1 MNADPPL
8 VDRLAALPTLA
19 SVPREQL
26 EWLAAH
32 GEIRRYA
39 AGELMFR
46 KGPPIEEL
54 QIILAGRYSIRMS
67 RAGVSRRVRQWQTG
81 DVSGYL
87 PYSRMTVA
95 PGDVCADEPVE
106 LLAIPRS
113 ALPEMIRACPEFTA
127 LCVHEMVD
135 RARLFQQ
142 HDLQFEKMA
151 SLGRLSA
158 GIAHELNNPSSAVA
172 RTAKELA
179 NYRAE
184 LAASARALGAASLRA
199 DEMQAVKALE
209 DAPIS
214 GGHTE
219 RPLERSDREDALADW
234 LEAHG
239 LDADLAGTLADA
251 GLSVEPVDRASATIR
266 PEHMET
272 VLRYI
277 ASNHLARR
285 LTAEIEMAA
294 ARIHT
299 LVGAMKNYTHRD
311 QAQVP
316 EPVALEENLADTL
329 TLLRSEA
336 KKKGVTLELEIEPG
350 LPDVLGVRGE
360 LNQVW
365 LNLVDNA
372 IDAAPSAGRV
382 VVSARRERDTV
393 VVSVVDNGGG
403 IAPADRERLFE
414 PFFTT
419 KPVGQGTG
427 LGLDIALG
435 IVHRHGGTI
444 EVNSK
449 PGRTEFRV
457 ALPLATTAAGS

>member
-1 MNADPPL
+1 MNTSPSL

-19 SVPREQL
+19 SIPREQL

-32 GEIRRYA
+32 GEVRRYA
-39 AGELMFR
+39 AGDLMFR
-46 KGPPIEEL
+46 KGPAIQEL
-54 QIILAGRYSIRMS
+54 HIILSGRFSIRVA
-67 RAGVSRRVRQWQTG
+67 RAGVSRRVRQWQAG
-81 DVSGYL
+81 DISGYL
-87 PYSRMTVA
+87 PYSRMTET
-95 PGDVCADEPVE
+95 PGDVCADEPIEMLV
-106 LLAIPRS
+106 IPRTE
-113 ALPEMIRACPEFTA
+113 LRDMIRECHEFTA

-135 RARLFQQ
+135 RARLFKQ

-172 RTAKELA
+172 RTAQELA
-179 NYRAE
+179 SGRIE
-184 LAASARALGAASLRA
+184 LAEAARALGAASL
-199 DEMQAVKALE
+199 DERERQAVDALA
-209 DAPIS
+209 DAQTIGP
-214 GGHTE
+214 HAE
-219 RPLERSDREDALADW
+219 RPIDRADREDAIATW
-234 LEAHG
+234 LDGHG
-239 LDADLAGTLADA
+239 LDAGLADALADA
-251 GLSVEPVDRASATIR
+251 GLSVESIDRAGAALK
-266 PEHMET
+266 PEHVET
-272 VLRYI
+272 VLRYV

-285 LTAEIEMAA
+285 LGEEIEMAA

-299 LVGAMKNYTHRD
+299 LVAAMKNYTHRD

-316 EPVALEENLADTL
+316 EPVHLEDNLADTL

-336 KKKGVTLELEIEPG
+336 KKKGVTLELQMEPG
-350 LPDVLGVRGE
+350 LPPVLGVRGE

-372 IDAAPSAGRV
+372 IDAAPASGQV
-382 VVSARRERDTV
+382 VVAARRERDTV
-393 VVSVVDNGGG
+393 IVSVVDNGAG

-435 IVHRHGGTI
+435 IVHRNGGSI
-444 EVNSK
+444 EIDSK

-457 ALPLATTAAGS
+457 ALPLAAAPAAS